1 MASASQ
7 KTEVD
12 SSDSQFQFK
21 QHRPLFMTFL
31 GAGIITFVYGA
42 IGPGSWRVVNEG
54 NAVTAFV
61 PYISI

>member
-1 MASASQ
+1 
-7 KTEVD
+7 
-12 SSDSQFQFK
+12 
-21 QHRPLFMTFL
+21 MTFL